1 MSFLWPK
8 LLWLLLALPACVAAY
23 VWLLRRRRPAI
34 GYSNI
39 ELVREALGPTTP
51 WRRHVPPA
59 LLLGACLAA
68 LLAAARP
75 SALVTLPSQFQTI
88 ILAID
93 VSLSMRATDVQP
105 DRITAAQAA
114 AKAFIGD
121 HPPRSRIGIVSFGGS
136 AQLVQPPTDSN
147 DELIAAIDRFQLQRG
162 TATGSALLVSLAT
175 LFPDEGIDVGT
186 AVLGQSKDG
195 SGGKGRAIDAPAAA
209 RPPPAPVKPGSYNAG
224 VIVLLSDGRRT
235 TGPDPLEIAKMVA
248 DRGVRVFTVG
258 FGTKEGATI
267 GGDGWSAYVRLDED
281 SLKAVAAMTRGEY
294 FHAATGADLRKV
306 YEELNSRFVLERRE
320 TEITALFSLGAVAL
334 AALAMLLSLRWFGRS
349 A

>member
-8 LLWLLLALPACVAAY
+8 MLWLLLALPACVAAY
-23 VWLLRRRRPAI
+23 VWLLRRRRRAI
-34 GYSNI
+34 GYSNL
-39 ELVREALGPTTP
+39 ELVREALGPYRN
-51 WRRHVPPA
+51 WRRHIPPA
-59 LLLGACLAA
+59 LLLAA
-68 LLAAARP
+68 LTAGLLAVARP
-75 SALVTLPSQFQTI
+75 SAMVTLPSQFQTI

-105 DRITAAQAA
+105 DRITAAQSA

-147 DELIAAIDRFQLQRG
+147 DELNAAIDRFQLQRG

-175 LFPDEGIDVGT
+175 LFPDEGIDVGSV
-186 AVLGQSKDG
+186 VLGQSNAG
-195 SGGKGRAIDAPAAA
+195 AGKGRAIDAPAAT
-209 RPPPAPVKPGSYNAG
+209 RPPPAPVKPGSYHSG

-248 DRGVRVFTVG
+248 DHGVRVFTVG

-306 YEELNSRFVLERRE
+306 YEELNSRFVMERRE
-320 TEITALFSLGAVAL
+320 TEITALFSLGAAAL
-334 AALAMLLSLRWFGRS
+334 AALAMLLSLRWFGR
-349 A
+349 AG